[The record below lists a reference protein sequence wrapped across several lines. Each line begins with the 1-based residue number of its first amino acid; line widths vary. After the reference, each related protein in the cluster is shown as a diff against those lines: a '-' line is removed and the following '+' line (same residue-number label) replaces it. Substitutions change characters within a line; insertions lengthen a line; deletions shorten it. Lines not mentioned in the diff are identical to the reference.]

1 MKSWNKPIDELAGG
15 ERAELHLLIELGVH
29 SDDIMEKLEEAM
41 ADITALQAAIAQLG
55 TDATTDHDA
64 ILAAFTGTKAA
75 LDALNAQVA
84 TLTAGQVDQAAI
96 DALTTA
102 AAAADAAFND
112 AAAAVAPVV
121 APVVTPP
128 VVPAVATP

>member
-1 MKSWNKPIDELAGG
+1 MKLWKQPIDELAGG

-55 TDATTDHDA
+55 ADATTDHDA

-121 APVVTPP
+121 VAPP
-128 VVPAVATP
+128 VQPATPTA

>member
-1 MKSWNKPIDELAGG
+1 MKLWNKPIDELAGG
-15 ERAELHLLIELGVH
+15 ERAELHLLMELGVH

-55 TDATTDHDA
+55 ADATTDHDA

-121 APVVTPP
+121 VAPP
-128 VVPAVATP
+128 VQPATPTA

>member
-1 MKSWNKPIDELAGG
+1 MKLWNKPIDELAGG

-64 ILAAFTGTKAA
+64 ILAAFTGTKTA

-121 APVVTPP
+121 VAPP
-128 VVPAVATP
+128 VQPATPTA

>member
-1 MKSWNKPIDELAGG
+1 MKLWKQPIDELAGG

-121 APVVTPP
+121 VAPP
-128 VVPAVATP
+128 VQPATPTA